1 MTQKFFAP
9 FYLAIGLAVLMVACQ
24 PASNSSLSP
33 KDARIEARVDS
44 LMALMTLQEKIG
56 QLTQYNGSWDVTGPV
71 PEGGN
76 KRKYDQIKNGDV
88 GSMLNVLSVEGTRKM
103 QQLAVENSR
112 LGIPMIFAYDVIHGY
127 KTMFPLPL
135 AEAASWDITAIERSA
150 AIAAKEASAAGL
162 HWTFAP
168 MVDISR
174 DARWG
179 RVMEGAGEDPFLG
192 SKIAAAR
199 VRGFQGSDLS
209 ATNTV
214 AACAKHLAAY
224 GFAEGGRDYNTV
236 DISNHTL
243 FNTVLPPFKACADAG
258 VATMMNAFNEVGGVP
273 ATASKFLQTDILK
286 TKWGFDGFVVS
297 DWGTIFELVDH
308 AVAVDT
314 SHAAEIAIKAGCD
327 MDMEARAYNRY
338 LKDLVTEGKVDEKL
352 VDEAARRILRL
363 KFRLGLFD
371 DPYKYCDENREK
383 TDIYST
389 ENLEASR
396 DMARKSIVLLK
407 NEGGLLP
414 LKKDLGSVAVI
425 GPLAADKDTPL
436 GSWRAQATA
445 NSAVSLLEGIQK
457 VIPANKI
464 RYAKGAD
471 LTTGERSFI
480 RELTINETD
489 RSGFGE
495 AIAAA
500 KRSEL
505 VVMALGEDAF
515 QSGEGRSQTDI
526 SLAGVQL
533 DLLKAVYKANK
544 NVVLILMNGRPL
556 DIRWADANIPTIV
569 EGWHLGSQAGHA
581 LADVLFGD
589 YNPSGRL
596 PLSFPRSVGQVP
608 IYYNHKNTGR
618 PGPSD
623 MVFWSHYTDESNDPL
638 YPFGHGLTY
647 TSFEY
652 GAPQLSS
659 TSIGMD
665 DKLQV
670 SVKLTNTGSRE
681 GKEVVQLYIRDM
693 VGSLTRPMKE
703 LKAFQQ
709 IQLKEGES
717 QTVSFQISSEDLRFY
732 TANERWEAEPGKFTV
747 FVGPNARDLQAAT
760 FDLVLD
766 KK

>member
-533 DLLKAVYKANK
+533 DLLKAVYKVNK

-623 MVFWSHYTDESNDPL
+623 MVFWSHYTDESNAPL
-638 YPFGHGLTY
+638 YPFGYGLTY

-709 IQLKEGES
+709 IQLKAGES

-732 TANERWEAEPGKFTV
+732 TANERWEAEPGAFTV